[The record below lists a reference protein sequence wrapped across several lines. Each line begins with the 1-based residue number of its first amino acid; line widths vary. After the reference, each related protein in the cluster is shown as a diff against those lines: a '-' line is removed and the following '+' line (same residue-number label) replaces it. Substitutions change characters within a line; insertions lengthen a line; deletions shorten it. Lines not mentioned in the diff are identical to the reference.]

1 MLIVDKYYWLIIDI
15 LGLFIYLQTFMLEIG
30 IVVI

>member
-1 MLIVDKYYWLIIDI
+1 MLIVDKYYWLINI

-30 IVVI
+30 IVII